1 VIIYDLE
8 KKLRYYLAPEWD
20 RSPDNAVWSKDD
32 TFLYLTAHDLG
43 RAKVFALA
51 VPDTPSNL
59 TMDAH
64 VPATP
69 VALTSDGFATAVQPL
84 ADGRLV
90 FTKNTTSTPNEV
102 FLLTPTSLGSLTL
115 GQNKEERLTSF
126 ADAALKGKH
135 TAPPEEMWFSGAED
149 RQVHSW
155 VAFPPGYDK
164 NSDKKYPVSPF
175 LLYRN
180 AIAHRIPVMS
190 QVIMLVHGGAQMAWN
205 DQWSTR
211 FSVQVWAG
219 QGYMCVWTCF

>member
-1 VIIYDLE
+1 VVIYDLE

-20 RSPDNAVWSKDD
+20 RSPDSAVWSKDD

-51 VPDTPSNL
+51 VPDTPPNL
-59 TMDAH
+59 AMDEH
-64 VPATP
+64 VSATP

-90 FTKNTTSTPNEV
+90 FTKNTLSAPNEV
-102 FLLTPTSLGSLTL
+102 FLLTPTSPGSLSL
-115 GQNKEERLTSF
+115 SRNKEERLTSF

-135 TAPPEEMWFSGAED
+135 TDPPDEMWFSGAED

-164 NSDKKYPVSPF
+164 NSDNKYPVSQYSS
-175 LLYRN
+175 LL
-180 AIAHRIPVMS
+180 
-190 QVIMLVHGGAQMAWN
+190 
-205 DQWSTR
+205 
-211 FSVQVWAG
+211 
-219 QGYMCVWTCF
+219 